1 MADTDTHKVP
11 PQGQGTSTPD
21 ELDRPP
27 AIEHRLSK
35 FTIASL
41 AGLATV
47 LALIGIDVAL
57 VSGAQVPP
65 PRPVV
70 HQVTLAG
77 APVMQG
83 PVYLSISPGIKPGS
97 DGQLHD
103 AFSVTNFDVRAGQ
116 PVKLVIN
123 NTDSSSHSITAPGA
137 GVNIV
142 IKPGLHTYT
151 LLVHGTG
158 RFAWFC
164 SFPCDPYSMSH
175 PGYMR
180 GYITSV

>member
-1 MADTDTHKVP
+1 MREDTHNFP
-11 PQGQGTSTPD
+11 LEGTRPSTAD
-21 ELDRPP
+21 RELDNPP
-27 AIEHRLSK
+27 IEHRLSK
-35 FTIASL
+35 LTL
-41 AGLATV
+41 AILGAVATV
-47 LALIGIDVAL
+47 LVLIGIDVAV
-57 VSGAQVPP
+57 VSGAQAPP

-70 HQVTLAG
+70 QHVTLSG
-77 APVMQG
+77 AAVM
-83 PVYLSISPGIKPGS
+83 PSTVYLTVSAGIKPGS
-97 DGQLHD
+97 DGKLHD

-158 RFAWFC
+158 KFAWFC